1 MAGVLRIVREPER
14 AEGIAGYEH
23 GNARCHLSFCGF
35 VLAASAGESGLFI
48 HFVKPAAAGCENM
61 IEPCGIRFD
70 VEHGRT
76 VEYINA
82 PNGQHIAVY
91 AQQFDDTQ
99 TDGVGTQGRTCGEYA
114 MFDILQKRFD
124 HQFWRTGTM
133 QMVYEIKMGKA
144 FDIFEAGGIGW
155 KYFQYSLTVLC
166 EYGLCRCLL
175 CNGVFAVDDTDR
187 RIGNGLRYRTGLT
200 FFSVMVLCSG

>member
-1 MAGVLRIVREPER
+1 MDNILPFTPSNSTILRPMALGRRGVRV
-14 AEGIAGYEH
+14 A
-23 GNARCHLSFCGF
+23 
-35 VLAASAGESGLFI
+35 
-48 HFVKPAAAGCENM
+48 NM
-61 IEPCGIRFD
+61 PCS
-70 VEHGRT
+70 T
-76 VEYINA
+76 S
-82 PNGQHIAVY
+82 
-91 AQQFDDTQ
+91 
-99 TDGVGTQGRTCGEYA
+99 CK
-114 MFDILQKRFD
+114 KRFD

-200 FFSVMVLCSG
+200 FFFLSWCYVPGKIMRILHRAAIFSIRKTGMIRTGRLVGKRYFLPICG